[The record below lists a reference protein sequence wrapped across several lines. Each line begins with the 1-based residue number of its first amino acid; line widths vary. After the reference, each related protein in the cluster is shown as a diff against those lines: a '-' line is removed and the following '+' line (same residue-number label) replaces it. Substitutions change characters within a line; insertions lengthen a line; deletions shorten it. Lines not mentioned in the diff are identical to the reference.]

1 METANII
8 MAVCLIVLMGVAVW
22 LIIRYMRKSTEVKIK
37 EQALDVKEKE
47 LRKKESHL
55 NTFAANVR
63 RESDKLDA
71 AMAKMT
77 HVGYTVTIND
87 PDGTA
92 PSQPD
97 KAVLKSLK
105 SGLGYKT
112 VPVAQKYIK
121 CKRVDGRTK
130 YSLDIYVAPFDA
142 GKDE

>member
-1 METANII
+1 METAKII

-22 LIIRYMRKSTEVKIK
+22 LIIRYMRKATEVKIK
-37 EQALDVKEKE
+37 EQALEVKEKE

-55 NTFAANVR
+55 NNFAANLR
-63 RESDKLDA
+63 KDSDKLDA

-92 PSQPD
+92 PIQPD
-97 KAVLKSLK
+97 KAALKSLK

-112 VPVAQKYIK
+112 VPAAQKYIK
-121 CKRVDGRTK
+121 CKRGDGKTRYT
-130 YSLDIYVAPFDA
+130 LDLYIAPYDA